1 MRSIFDTLE
10 NSEYAIVTLVAIEA
24 VRRFSPSTISTA
36 FTAIR
41 CQTFPS
47 RPKTFDTDKSSTAGD
62 PMRLLTRISIAVAVV
77 STFGCGDSQDLGRF
91 ASLKATAKQPTLPMV
106 ATDSAGRQLYRT
118 QQETAAAKSQSQ
130 DTAVTSVPQ
139 D

>member
-1 MRSIFDTLE
+1 
-10 NSEYAIVTLVAIEA
+10 
-24 VRRFSPSTISTA
+24 
-36 FTAIR
+36 
-41 CQTFPS
+41 
-47 RPKTFDTDKSSTAGD
+47 
-62 PMRLLTRISIAVAVV
+62 MRLLTRISIAVAVV

-91 ASLKATAKQPTLPMV
+91 AALKGSAQQSSGPIIATE
-106 ATDSAGRQLYRT
+106 SAGRQVYRT